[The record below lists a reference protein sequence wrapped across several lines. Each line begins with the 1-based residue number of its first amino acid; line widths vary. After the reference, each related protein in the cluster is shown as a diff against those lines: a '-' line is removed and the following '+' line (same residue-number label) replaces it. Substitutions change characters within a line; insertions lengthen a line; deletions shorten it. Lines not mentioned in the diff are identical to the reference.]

1 MAVPNPPTT
10 LLVVLDGWGVSSG
23 SDDDAIHRARTPTW
37 DRLWGSAPRTTLSAS
52 GTRVGLPDG
61 QMGNSEVGHMHL
73 GAGRTVYQDLTRID
87 RAIAD
92 GSFADNPV
100 VNAAIAA
107 ALEHGSTLHVFGLLS
122 PGGVHSHEDHLAA
135 FAELALARGARIR
148 LHAFLDG
155 RDVPPK
161 SAMTTLASF
170 EERFPGMVASIT
182 GRYFGMDRDARW
194 ERTERA
200 YRLVATGDAPYR
212 FGTPIEALEAA
223 YARGE
228 TDEFVQ
234 PTAIRAAD
242 TAPLRIEDGDVG
254 MFMNFRADRARQLV
268 RALTADDFDE
278 FSRPASPTF
287 ALFAT
292 LTRYADDI
300 ELPVA
305 FGPVDLT
312 DTVGECWAAAGL
324 SQLRIAETEKYAHVT
339 YFFSGGR
346 EEPFPGEDRV
356 LVPSPKVAT
365 YDLAP
370 AMSAREVTD
379 RLVSAIDSGRYDAIV
394 CNFANGDMVGHTGI
408 FDAAVAAVE
417 VIDECLARVLEA
429 IHRTSSQCLVTA
441 DHGNVERLLDRDT
454 NQPHTAHTSEPVP
467 LVYAGPREVRFV
479 DGGTLADVAPTLLEL
494 MDKRCPATMTGRS
507 LVDATLGSPVAA
519 GR

>member
-1 MAVPNPPTT
+1 MSNPPTT
-10 LLVVLDGWGVSSG
+10 LLVVLDGWGVSTG
-23 SDDDAIHRARTPTW
+23 RDDDAIHRARTPTW
-37 DRLWGSAPRTTLSAS
+37 DRLWASASRTTLSAS
-52 GTRVGLPDG
+52 GTSVGLPDG
-61 QMGNSEVGHMHL
+61 QMGNSEVGHMNL

-107 ALEHGSTLHVFGLLS
+107 SVKHGSTLHVYGLLS
-122 PGGVHSHEDHLAA
+122 PGGVHSHEDQIAA
-135 FAELALARGARIR
+135 FAELSLQRGARIR

-170 EERFPGMVASIT
+170 EERFPGMLASIT
-182 GRYFGMDRDARW
+182 GRYFGMDRDRRW
-194 ERTERA
+194 DRTERA
-200 YRLVATGDAPYR
+200 YRLVSTGDAPYR
-212 FGTPIEALEAA
+212 FATATEALEAG

-234 PTAIRAAD
+234 PTAVRAD
-242 TAPLRIEDGDVG
+242 DLPPLKIEDGDVG

-268 RALTADDFDE
+268 QALTVDDFDE
-278 FSRPASPTF
+278 FARPARPPF
-287 ALFAT
+287 AMFAT

-305 FGPVDLT
+305 FAPDDLT
-312 DTVGECWAAAGL
+312 DTVGECWSAAGL

-346 EEPFPGEDRV
+346 EQPFPGEDRL
-356 LVPSPKVAT
+356 LVSSPKVAT

-379 RLVSAIDSGRYDAIV
+379 RLVDAIDNGRYDAIV
-394 CNFANGDMVGHTGI
+394 CNYANGDMVGHTGV

-417 VIDECLARVLEA
+417 TIDECLARILEA
-429 IHRTSSQCLVTA
+429 IHRTASQCLVTA
-441 DHGNVERLLDRDT
+441 DHGNVERLLDHET
-454 NQPHTAHTSEPVP
+454 NQPHTAHTSGPVP
-467 LVYAGPREVRFV
+467 LVYAGPRKVRFV
-479 DGGTLADVAPTLLEL
+479 DGGTLADVAPTLLEIMEL
-494 MDKRCPATMTGRS
+494 RCPPAMTGRS
-507 LVDATLGSPVAA
+507 LVDATVHGAVAL
-519 GR
+519 R

>member
-1 MAVPNPPTT
+1 MANPPTT
-10 LLVVLDGWGVSSG
+10 LLVVLDGWGVGSG
-23 SDDDAIHRARTPTW
+23 ADDNAIHRARTPTW
-37 DRLWGSAPRTTLSAS
+37 DRLWGSASRTTLSAS

-61 QMGNSEVGHMHL
+61 QMGNSEVGHLNL

-92 GSFADNPV
+92 GSFAANPV
-100 VNAAIAA
+100 INAAIAA
-107 ALEHGSTLHVFGLLS
+107 TLARGSTLHVFGLLS

-135 FAELALARGARIR
+135 FVELSLKRGARIR
-148 LHAFLDG
+148 VHAFLDG

-161 SAMTTLASF
+161 SAMRTLASF
-170 EERFPGMVASIT
+170 EERFPGTVASVT

-200 YRLVATGDAPYR
+200 YRLVAKGDAPYR
-212 FGTPIEALEAA
+212 FETPTQALKAA
-223 YARGE
+223 YTRAE

-242 TAPLRIEDGDVG
+242 APPLSIEDGDVG

-268 RALTADDFDE
+268 RALTADDFDG
-278 FSRPASPTF
+278 FARPSTAAF
-287 ALFAT
+287 EMFAT

-300 ELPVA
+300 ELPAA
-305 FGPVDLT
+305 FAPVDLKET
-312 DTVGECWAAAGL
+312 IGECWSVSGL

-339 YFFSGGR
+339 YFYSGGR
-346 EEPFPGEDRV
+346 ERPFPGEDRI

-365 YDLAP
+365 YDLTP

-379 RLVSAIDSGRYDAIV
+379 RLVDAIETSRYDAIV
-394 CNFANGDMVGHTGI
+394 CNFANGDMVGHTGV
-408 FDAAVAAVE
+408 FDAAVTAVE
-417 VIDECLARVLEA
+417 TIDECLARVVEA
-429 IHRTSSQCLVTA
+429 LHRTASQCLVTA
-441 DHGNVERLLDRDT
+441 DHGNVERLVDRET

-467 LVYAGPREVRFV
+467 LVYVGPRSLRLA

-494 MDKRCPATMTGRS
+494 MDIRQPAAMTGRS
-507 LVDATLGSPVAA
+507 LVDTAVDGALAA
-519 GR
+519 AR

>member
-1 MAVPNPPTT
+1 MSNPPTT
-10 LLVVLDGWGVSSG
+10 LLVVLDGWGVSTG

-37 DRLWGSAPRTTLSAS
+37 DRLWAHAPRTTLSAS
-52 GTRVGLPDG
+52 GTSVGLPRG
-61 QMGNSEVGHMHL
+61 QMGNSEVGHMNL

-100 VNAAIAA
+100 VGAVIATA
-107 ALEHGSTLHVFGLLS
+107 VEHGSTLHVFGLLS
-122 PGGVHSHEDHLAA
+122 PGGVHSHDDHLAA
-135 FAELALARGARIR
+135 FVELSLGRGAKTR

-170 EERFPGMVASIT
+170 EKRFPGIVASIA
-182 GRYFGMDRDARW
+182 GRYFGMDRDSRW

-212 FGTPIEALEAA
+212 SETPTQALEAA

-234 PTAIRAAD
+234 PTAARAA
-242 TAPLRIEDGDVG
+242 AAPPLRIEDGDAG

-268 RALTADDFDE
+268 RALTADEFDG
-278 FSRPASPTF
+278 FARPAKPAF
-287 ALFAT
+287 ASFAT

-305 FGPVDLT
+305 FAPVDLT

-346 EEPFPGEDRV
+346 EQPFPGEDRM

-365 YDLAP
+365 YDLTP

-379 RLVSAIDSGRYDAIV
+379 RLVDAIDSGRYAAIV
-394 CNFANGDMVGHTGI
+394 CNFANPDMVGHTGI

-417 VIDECLARVLEA
+417 VIDECLARILEA
-429 IHRTSSQCLVTA
+429 IRRTSSQCLVTA
-441 DHGNVERLLDRDT
+441 DHGNVERLLDRET

-467 LVYAGPREVRFV
+467 LVYAGPRNVRFV
-479 DGGTLADVAPTLLEL
+479 DGGTLADIAPTLLAL
-494 MDKRCPATMTGRS
+494 MDQPCPAAMTGRS
-507 LVDATLGSPVAA
+507 LVAATADGAVAA
-519 GR
+519 VR